1 MKKLTK
7 EEKDAQCRKEI
18 KATLILAI
26 IVCAWHIITAFVL
39 AGNRDAMFLGIPAF
53 TSVSCLGAFII
64 MLVGALYLLKNVFI
78 DFDYDDENAIEEGGK
93 AHE

>member
-1 MKKLTK
+1 MKKLTR
-7 EEKDAQCRKEI
+7 EEKAAQCAKEI

-26 IVCAWHIITAFVL
+26 ICCLWHVLWAFAL
-39 AGNRDAMFLGIPAF
+39 GKSGAFFLGIPAYA
-53 TSVSCLGAFII
+53 SISCFGQFII
-64 MLVGALYLLKNVFI
+64 MVVGARVLLKKVFV

>member
-1 MKKLTK
+1 VKKLTK

-26 IVCAWHIITAFVL
+26 IVCAWHIITAFAL
-39 AGNRDAMFLGIPAF
+39 AKSDAMFLGIPAF
-53 TSVSCLGAFII
+53 TSVSCLGAFLI
-64 MLVGALYLLKNVFI
+64 MIVGAWLLLKKVFI

>member
-26 IVCAWHIITAFVL
+26 IVCAWHIITAFAL
-39 AGNRDAMFLGIPAF
+39 AKTGAMFLGIPAF
-53 TSVSCLGAFII
+53 VSVSCLGAFII
-64 MLVGALYLLKNVFI
+64 MIVGALLLLKNVFV
-78 DFDYDDENAIEEGGK
+78 DFDYDDENAVEEGGK